1 MMKKLRI
8 GKLNAL
14 SALELLRSPTESV
27 IIRQDVLTTTGETVY
42 TARGIIIVN
51 KTINIIY
58 YFHFISDPWWSS
70 LR

>member
-14 SALELLRSPTESV
+14 SALELLSSPTESV

-42 TARGIIIVN
+42 TARGIIIVS
-51 KTINIIY
+51 KTINII
-58 YFHFISDPWWSS
+58 
-70 LR
+70 